1 MPAYTDGE
9 KSWWT
14 SPELSD
20 SGAHALSSAVTL
32 PMAAEQLAAHYA
44 ILRARPAASLLDSEL
59 LLILELVK
67 GDLSLI
73 DFLPGW
79 VQVLVAPLIPT
90 AIAAVAG
97 YRAEHEPR
105 PDLPMS
111 QR

>member
-1 MPAYTDGE
+1 MHGDPIT
-9 KSWWT
+9 T
-14 SPELSD
+14 SKPVEAKVKAMTVGIYL
-20 SGAHALSSAVTL
+20 ASA
-32 PMAAEQLAAHYA
+32 A
-44 ILRARPAASLLDSEL
+44 L
-59 LLILELVK
+59 LLVLEMVK

-79 VQVLVAPLIPT
+79 VQALVAPLLPT

-97 YRAEHEPR
+97 YKARHEPR

>member
-1 MPAYTDGE
+1 M
-9 KSWWT
+9 
-14 SPELSD
+14 
-20 SGAHALSSAVTL
+20 ALHETSSAKPKVEAKVKAMTVGIY
-32 PMAAEQLAAHYA
+32 LACSA
-44 ILRARPAASLLDSEL
+44 L

-79 VQVLVAPLIPT
+79 VQALVAPLIPT